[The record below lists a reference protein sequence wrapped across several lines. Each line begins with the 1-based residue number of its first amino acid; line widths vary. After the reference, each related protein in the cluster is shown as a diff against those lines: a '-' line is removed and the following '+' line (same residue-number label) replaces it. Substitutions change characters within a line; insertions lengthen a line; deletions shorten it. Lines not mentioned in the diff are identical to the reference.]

1 MALPHARPLDVIAV
15 RPLGAALAEAVS
27 TSLLKTDRLQ
37 LLHLVLPA
45 HKDQPEH
52 HVDDECTIHCLE
64 GDVEVVMPGGSRRL
78 GPGELVVLPAQQ
90 RHSLRAR
97 SVSVWARFA
106 QPSRLVWAKD
116 EEARREVVGAVSQ
129 AAPTLFQ
136 LTMPVMDTEVDTS
149 ILDIWKRGFSLTYG
163 AELRAER
170 KGRSFSIVDVDPGRY
185 ERFGQ
190 AALAG
195 IAQKMGVGANG
206 EVPLL
211 VRSDRMK
218 RRWRGMSRKGKALS
232 VIRLMKATTTFAGGV
247 DYTAWKINRHAGTEI
262 VVKPWQ
268 RRWPIIGALTL
279 LPRLLRRG
287 AIR

>member
-97 SVSVWARFA
+97 S
-106 QPSRLVWAKD
+106 D
-116 EEARREVVGAVSQ
+116 CAV
-129 AAPTLFQ
+129 
-136 LTMPVMDTEVDTS
+136 
-149 ILDIWKRGFSLTYG
+149 
-163 AELRAER
+163 
-170 KGRSFSIVDVDPGRY
+170 
-185 ERFGQ
+185 
-190 AALAG
+190 
-195 IAQKMGVGANG
+195 
-206 EVPLL
+206 
-211 VRSDRMK
+211 
-218 RRWRGMSRKGKALS
+218 
-232 VIRLMKATTTFAGGV
+232 LM
-247 DYTAWKINRHAGTEI
+247 
-262 VVKPWQ
+262 
-268 RRWPIIGALTL
+268 TL
-279 LPRLLRRG
+279 LLRHGDAGDHGG
-287 AIR
+287 AGAQSLKEP